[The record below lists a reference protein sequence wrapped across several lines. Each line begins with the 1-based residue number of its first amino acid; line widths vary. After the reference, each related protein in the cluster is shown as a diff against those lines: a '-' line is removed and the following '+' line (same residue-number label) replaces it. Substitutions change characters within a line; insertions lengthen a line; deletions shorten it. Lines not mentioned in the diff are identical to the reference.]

1 MTLHATSI
9 ASVVYPEW
17 VVYHQIVKSSTY
29 YIHNVSLIYPDWIFE
44 LAGNYY
50 RDKRKEQATSNYRKE
65 METERVEA
73 PLKKAEERG
82 LVQVG
87 SVRKKQ
93 EGFNTAV
100 IGFKKMKKGSL
111 SFHEEI

>member
-1 MTLHATSI
+1 
-9 ASVVYPEW
+9 VVYPEW
-17 VVYHQIVKSSTY
+17 VVYHQIVKSSNY
-29 YIHNVSLIYPDWIFE
+29 YIHNVNQIYPDWIFE

-50 RDKRKEQATSNYRKE
+50 QDKRKDHATNAYHKE
-65 METERVEA
+65 MDVERVEA
-73 PLKKAEERG
+73 PKKVEERG

-87 SVRKKQ
+87 FAKKKA

-111 SFHEEI
+111 SFQAEI